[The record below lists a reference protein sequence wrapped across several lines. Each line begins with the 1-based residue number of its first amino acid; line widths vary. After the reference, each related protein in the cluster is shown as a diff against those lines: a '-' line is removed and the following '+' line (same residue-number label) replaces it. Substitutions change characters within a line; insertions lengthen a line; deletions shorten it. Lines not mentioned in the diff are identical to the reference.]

1 MDPNINARINCCF
14 RLEPKS
20 ESKDA
25 RVHCVVLKVRAVPTP
40 SDHHY
45 GSAKQEKVQKVQS
58 ETLSCSVPVPQDPT
72 ACNMRTL
79 PAQHFPSDPEGKAY
93 SCQIDPIRINV
104 NVPPMSASQERS
116 SRSDLAPLLR
126 PVNRDA
132 GAHAP

>member
-45 GSAKQEKVQKVQS
+45 GSVKQEKVQKVQS
-58 ETLSCSVPVPQDPT
+58 ETLESVPFRSL
-72 ACNMRTL
+72 RTQQRATHEPRRNDAFL
-79 PAQHFPSDPEGKAY
+79 P
-93 SCQIDPIRINV
+93 R
-104 NVPPMSASQERS
+104 
-116 SRSDLAPLLR
+116 
-126 PVNRDA
+126 
-132 GAHAP
+132 